1 MGRTRSVVGG
11 VDTALLNCANTTST
25 ASSAPDSNCVMSGP
39 TTSAACEGV
48 GLSPMSVRCDAA
60 GRFANLK

>member
-1 MGRTRSVVGG
+1 MGRMRRVVGG
-11 VDTALLNCANTTST
+11 VETALLNWAKTTST
-25 ASSAPDSNCVMSGP
+25 ASSAPDANCAISGS
-39 TTSAACEGV
+39 TISGACSAR